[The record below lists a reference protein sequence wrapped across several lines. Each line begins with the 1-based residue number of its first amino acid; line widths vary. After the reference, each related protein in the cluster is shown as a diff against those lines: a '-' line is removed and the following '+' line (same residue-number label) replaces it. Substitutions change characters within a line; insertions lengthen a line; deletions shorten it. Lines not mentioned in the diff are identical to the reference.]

1 METTTQPWLSN
12 YPEGIDW
19 NANIERRPLYETLEH
34 TAKRC
39 RDNTA
44 IDFLDYCLSYGEL
57 LEQVNRMAKG
67 LQLMGVTQGARVGLC
82 LPNTPYS
89 VICYYGALRAGA
101 TVVNYNPLYVERELA
116 FQIDDS
122 NTEIM
127 ITMDLEVLY
136 PKVAAMLSRTESLKK
151 IIVCPMA
158 AILPKIKSI
167 LFRLLK
173 RKEIANI
180 EPSEAIVHFQDLLD
194 NDGDPSLVNVDLD
207 NDIAVLQYTGGT
219 TGRPKGAMLTQGN
232 LSANVSQMLLW
243 YVDLNPGEEK
253 VLGVL
258 PFFHVFA
265 MTAVMN
271 FAVAA
276 GAQMILLPR
285 YELGQTLATINK
297 KKPTIFPA
305 VPTIYAAI
313 NQSPDLPKYDLS
325 TVRYCISGGAP
336 LPLEVKETFE
346 RLTGCRLVEGY
357 GLSETAPVA
366 TCNAMQ
372 DINKPGSIGQVV
384 PGTEISIHDLEA
396 PNDVV
401 PTGERGEVWIKGP
414 QVMKGYLSRPQET
427 ADSLREG
434 WFRTGDV
441 GYMDEDGHFFLV
453 DRLKDLIL
461 CSGYN
466 VYPRMV
472 EEAIYL
478 HPAVAEV
485 TVIGI
490 DDDYRGQSPK
500 AFVKLKEGEKITE
513 DEMKTFLADK
523 LSKIEMPSQIEFR
536 LELPKTII
544 GKLSKKELVAE
555 EVEKHKGS
563 STS

>member
-180 EPSEAIVHFQDLLD
+180 ESSEAIVHFQDLLD
-194 NDGDPSLVNVDLD
+194 NDGDPNLVNVDLD

-253 VLGVL
+253 VLGIL

-285 YELGQTLATINK
+285 YELSQTLATINK

-414 QVMKGYLSRPQET
+414 QVMKGYLNRPQET

-441 GYMDEDGHFFLV
+441 GYMDQDGHFFLV